1 MSALGQFKDDV
12 FSEEKSGSLDVEA
25 ARKELGTST
34 SQSPLQSEDESALP
48 PVDGGI
54 KAWSV
59 IGGAFL
65 ALFVQ
70 FGLGE
75 FESSPDSSAST
86 THIWIAL
93 YYVLLLTSRGYS
105 WHH

>member
-1 MSALGQFKDDV
+1 MSALDQLKTNV
-12 FSEEKSGSLDVEA
+12 FSEEKSGSTDVEA
-25 ARKELGTST
+25 ARKELGTNS
-34 SQSPLQSEDESALP
+34 SQSPFQPEHESALP

-75 FESSPDSSAST
+75 SQSRPDSSANI
-86 THIWIAL
+86 THLPGVGI
-93 YYVLLLTSRGYS
+93 
-105 WHH
+105 

>member
-1 MSALGQFKDDV
+1 MSAFGQSKTKV
-12 FSEEKSGSLDVEA
+12 SSEAESGSADVEA

-34 SQSPLQSEDESALP
+34 SQSSLQPGDESALP

-75 FESSPDSSAST
+75 FQCPPDSPEGTA
-86 THIWIAL
+86 HIRIA
-93 YYVLLLTSRGYS
+93 YYS
-105 WHH
+105 

>member
-1 MSALGQFKDDV
+1 MSALEQLKNG
-12 FSEEKSGSLDVEA
+12 SYIEGKSGSTDVEA
-25 ARKELGTST
+25 ARKELGPNTVQT
-34 SQSPLQSEDESALP
+34 PLQLADERLLP

-59 IGGAFL
+59 IAGAYL

-75 FESSPDSSAST
+75 FPVELQVIFGPPDSSTST
-86 THIWIAL
+86 SH
-93 YYVLLLTSRGYS
+93 VLLVLCFVLM
-105 WHH
+105 

>member
-1 MSALGQFKDDV
+1 MSAL
-12 FSEEKSGSLDVEA
+12 
-25 ARKELGTST
+25 ST
-34 SQSPLQSEDESALP
+34 SINDAPSKEQFPGIDIEGARNSQSSQAPLKPGDELALP

-59 IGGAFL
+59 IGGAFF

-75 FESSPDSSAST
+75 FTGELQAIFRAS
-86 THIWIAL
+86 
-93 YYVLLLTSRGYS
+93 
-105 WHH
+105 

>member
-1 MSALGQFKDDV
+1 MSALDQVIDRPFNKDRPV
-12 FSEEKSGSLDVEA
+12 SFDVEA
-25 ARKELGTST
+25 ARKSVATWT
-34 SQSPLQSEDESALP
+34 SQSPLQPVDDSALP

-75 FESSPDSSAST
+75 S
-86 THIWIAL
+86 L
-93 YYVLLLTSRGYS
+93 
-105 WHH
+105 